1 MYSIR
6 IFYCT
11 FYLLGGVRTH
21 PTHPPAYGAVNNIS
35 TCPSVQV
42 LTMLV
47 AYGRIAYT
55 LWFHS
60 RPGEPTATGLQ
71 LDSVGAVSKRL
82 GERKRV
88 VRMLVVIVSV
98 FAVSWFPFFS
108 LQVYDPAPH
117 GAERSTALG
126 VSVCVWLRPFVRPWT
141 KRQR

>member
-1 MYSIR
+1 
-6 IFYCT
+6 
-11 FYLLGGVRTH
+11 
-21 PTHPPAYGAVNNIS
+21 
-35 TCPSVQV
+35 
-42 LTMLV
+42 MLV

-60 RPGEPTATGLQ
+60 RPGEPTATGQ

-82 GERKRV
+82 DERKRV

-126 VSVCVWLRPFVRPWT
+126 VSVCLSVVASVCPPVQGETEAIVVLSKSMRIDPNT
-141 KRQR
+141 KESTKTLSS

>member
-1 MYSIR
+1 
-6 IFYCT
+6 
-11 FYLLGGVRTH
+11 
-21 PTHPPAYGAVNNIS
+21 
-35 TCPSVQV
+35 
-42 LTMLV
+42 MLV

-60 RPGEPTATGLQ
+60 RPGEPTATGQ
-71 LDSVGAVSKRL
+71 RDSVGAISKRL
-82 GERKRV
+82 DERKRV

-126 VSVCVWLRPFVRPWT
+126 VSVCLSVVASVCPPVQGETEAMWCSA
-141 KRQR
+141 KACA